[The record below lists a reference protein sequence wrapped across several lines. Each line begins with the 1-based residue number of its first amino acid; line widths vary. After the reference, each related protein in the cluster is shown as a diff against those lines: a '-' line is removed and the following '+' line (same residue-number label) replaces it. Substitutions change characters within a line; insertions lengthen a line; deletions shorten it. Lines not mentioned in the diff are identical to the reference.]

1 MSDEDVPRVYTLS
14 FEYLQADLKLLKSV
28 LSNVAFNCE
37 VNLHLDYG
45 LVKNNCEFDLK
56 TFRPRISFSL
66 HSFLSVDLNL
76 DFVIEAV
83 SIK

>member
-1 MSDEDVPRVYTLS
+1 MSNEEKPRFYTLS
-14 FEYLQADLKLLKSV
+14 FGYLQADLKLLKSV

-45 LVKNNCEFDLK
+45 LVKNNCEFDFK
-56 TFRPRISFSL
+56 TFHPRISFSL
-66 HSFLSVDLNL
+66 HSFLSVDLNV
-76 DFVIEAV
+76 DFVIGAV